1 MKHVNTKTFETRLAR
16 LEQSNRR
23 WKALTAGFSLVGVAL
38 LAAGFASRQE
48 PEILTA
54 AVLEVGELRVLDANG
69 RAVLLGGSDESGSG
83 YLEISNGAG
92 VPVCFL
98 GTTHGRHGALDLLNE
113 HGQRIVFAGAS
124 EAGDGGVRTEN
135 ADGSRAF
142 YVGDDVRGN
151 GRVPTSSIPGA
162 RLR

>member
-1 MKHVNTKTFETRLAR
+1 MEHVNTKLFEERLVR

-23 WKALTAGFSLVGVAL
+23 WRALATGLSLLGVAL
-38 LAAGFASRQE
+38 VAAGFAPRQE
-48 PEILTA
+48 PEVLTA
-54 AVLEVGELRVLDANG
+54 AVLEVGELRVLDADG
-69 RAVLLGGSDESGSG
+69 RAVLLGGADSSGGG

-98 GTTHGRHGALDLLNE
+98 GTTQGRHGALDLLNE
-113 HGQRIVFAGAS
+113 SGQRIAFSGAN
-124 EAGDGGVRTEN
+124 EVGDGGVRTEN
-135 ADGSRAF
+135 GDGSRAF

-151 GRVPTSSIPGA
+151 GRVSASSIPGA